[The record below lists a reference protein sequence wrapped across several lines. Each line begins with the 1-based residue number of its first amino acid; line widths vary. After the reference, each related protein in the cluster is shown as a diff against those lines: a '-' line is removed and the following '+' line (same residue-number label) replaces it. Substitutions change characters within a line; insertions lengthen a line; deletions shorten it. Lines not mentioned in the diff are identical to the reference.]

1 MIFFLSLSSFA
12 HKPSFG
18 PNGSM
23 SDAFVVE
30 DPNISIVV
38 YQEMTCEDDQ
48 LWLGF
53 TGEEGFELYVQAGVP
68 EVERLEEYKPKVA
81 VLAPG
86 LPETDI
92 ELPFEV
98 PEGMGVVVYSADD
111 SPTPFYEPFTQTSS
125 WVWVEER
132 LELPQTGSGFI
143 VGWNEED
150 VTGTLWLATGE
161 VEDFSDVETTEF
173 ISWNEQVNNYHE
185 TGKFEIP
192 PPTQEIS
199 CFDVDSNDESKE
211 VNSGCMYRDSRS
223 IPILYLFVLPILLRR
238 KTLL

>member
-18 PNGSM
+18 PNSSM

-53 TGEEGFELYVQAGVP
+53 TGEEGFELYIQAGVP
-68 EVERLEEYKPKVA
+68 QVDRLEEYTPKVA

-86 LPETDI
+86 LPEADI
-92 ELPFEV
+92 DLPFEV
-98 PEGMGVVVYSADD
+98 PAGMGVVVYSADD

-125 WVWVEER
+125 WVWVEEH

-143 VGWNEED
+143 FGWSEED
-150 VTGTLWLATGE
+150 ITGKLWLATGE
-161 VEDFSDVETTEF
+161 VEDFSDVDVSDF
-173 ISWNEQVNNYHE
+173 IVWNEYVNNFHE
-185 TGKFEIP
+185 TGSFEPVVPKEEVSCIEEE
-192 PPTQEIS
+192 EIERKNG
-199 CFDVDSNDESKE
+199 C
-211 VNSGCMYRDSRS
+211 SGGSAF
-223 IPILYLFVLPILLRR
+223 ILFPWILAFRTR
-238 KTLL
+238 KRE